1 MCDADGEERARG
13 IFEQITGRPWE
24 RANRDERRLARWA
37 ADSDRRAE
45 AAEAEVRAVAEA
57 VQCFR

>member
-1 MCDADGEERARG
+1 MGEEALEERARR
-13 IFEQITGRPWE
+13 IFEQVSGRAWE
-24 RANRDERRLARWA
+24 QAGATERRLARWA

-57 VQCFR
+57 AQCFR